1 MSSDCTQQ
9 FSSSIGWEH
18 LTNIVINHLH
28 ELIHDESGEAITIVR
43 NCMLLMLACIIPL
56 FIKILNRGILCRI
69 TIERLVKTGLSQV
82 LWEEARMLPSHL
94 VTLKS

>member
-18 LTNIVINHLH
+18 LTNIVFNHLH

-56 FIKILNRGILCRI
+56 FIKILNRGIF

-82 LWEEARMLPSHL
+82 LWEEARLLPSHL